1 MKYIAMPN
9 LMVLLFVLL
18 CSAPANAGN
27 TTLGI
32 TIGPASPPTNQITLT
47 PASPVTVMC
56 TAAAGSVVTH
66 VTTSITPA
74 TLTLLASPPPLV
86 GNIVDF
92 VFANGTTTSP
102 APADIVIKK
111 GGITPANC
119 GKTFD
124 NDVNSNP

>member
-1 MKYIAMPN
+1 MKYIVLSN
-9 LMVLLFVLL
+9 LIMLFVLSWSM
-18 CSAPANAGN
+18 SAFAGN

-32 TIGPASPPTNQITLT
+32 TIGPAAPPVNQITLT
-47 PASPVTVMC
+47 PASPVTVTC
-56 TAAAGSVVTH
+56 AAPAGSVITH
-66 VTTSITPA
+66 VTTSIMPA
-74 TLTLLASPPPLV
+74 TLTLVASPPPLV